1 MKKFVSVLLIISM
14 LFAFTLAFCACGDTN
29 KDTGTSTDTNTE
41 TGTESNKDTED
52 EAVVPSDPNKIT
64 KTEWE
69 EILNTTNYTA
79 FDSEDSSTIYSTVG
93 AVKMVDS
100 DEDET
105 YYVEKDGKVY
115 RVTNGTGLK
124 VNLGLTLGKVVF
136 SGQLDDKYDDMV
148 YDEAEK
154 CYTLSITDGDILSNG
169 EYKFW
174 FENGKLT
181 SAYRKRGY
189 TSGTIEFSEIGT
201 TIIESVPEFEIISF

>member
-1 MKKFVSVLLIISM
+1 MKKIVSILLIISM

-29 KDTGTSTDTNTE
+29 GDTDTDK
-41 TGTESNKDTED
+41 GTEAGTNTDKDTEG
-52 EAVVPSDPNKIT
+52 EVVAPSDPNKIT
-64 KTEWE
+64 KAEWD

-93 AVKMVDS
+93 AVKIVDS
-100 DEDET
+100 DKDET
-105 YYVEKDGKVY
+105 YYVEKDGKAYTV
-115 RVTNGTGLK
+115 RNGIGLK
-124 VNLGLTLGKVVF
+124 VNLGLSLGDVVF
-136 SGQLDDKYDDMV
+136 NGYLDNSYDDMV

-181 SAYRKRGY
+181 KAYRERGY